1 MGYTNNYKKPENSSE
16 EKNYNMTTVLNNKNI
31 ISLGDSLHLT
41 EEQKAAATSSALQL
55 STNPA
60 LLSCDKFSLAKFCFE
75 TARYN
80 FSRPDCI
87 YPVPYGKYVQAQLG
101 YRGYKELAMRS
112 KLYKE
117 IDAVE
122 VLDCD
127 KLKRNRLTGAITVE
141 FEEDVNKTIESKV
154 IGFYA
159 YAIGTDGELAGSL
172 YWTLKQCEEHGHK
185 YSRSYDSIW
194 GKQFTKMAKKTVL
207 KQLLGQLPT
216 TPDIQAAIKQDQIV
230 YGGDGEE
237 NTYKDNPYNDEPE
250 YTEADI
256 KRWESWQKDA
266 ERRKQLEIEKEQE
279 WNKYRQEYMAK
290 YGIDPDEFDKITE
303 EADNNVEPVSDADEY
318 FDRLQD
324 EIYKETIKQKKAK
337 WDW

>member
-141 FEEDVNKTIESKV
+141 FEEDVNKTIDSKV

-250 YTEADI
+250 YTEADVNGEI
-256 KRWESWQKDA
+256 IDCETN
-266 ERRKQLEIEKEQE
+266 ELPKQEEK
-279 WNKYRQEYMAK
+279 K
-290 YGIDPDEFDKITE
+290 
-303 EADNNVEPVSDADEY
+303 EADMSPGEFLESIGYDV
-318 FDRLQD
+318 
-324 EIYKETIKQKKAK
+324 K
-337 WDW
+337 